1 MQDVIRQ
8 YRCWPRLDPSL
19 GGGALDAWADRMFEV
34 PVTSL
39 TPGHS
44 DVSPQ
49 FLHGPHMGQR
59 VEDLTR
65 ELFHADEE
73 ERKTLIRNITPLVA
87 VEYDGRL
94 IVVFGN
100 RRLKALHDY
109 TQQTQ
114 RLGDPPK
121 ARVIVHRFPFTYMDA
136 DMRLAFIAKVVLAYT
151 HCGRPVSFRAR
162 RR

>member
-1 MQDVIRQ
+1 
-8 YRCWPRLDPSL
+8 
-19 GGGALDAWADRMFEV
+19 MFEV

-100 RRLKALHDY
+100 RRLKAL
-109 TQQTQ
+109 
-114 RLGDPPK
+114 
-121 ARVIVHRFPFTYMDA
+121 
-136 DMRLAFIAKVVLAYT
+136 
-151 HCGRPVSFRAR
+151 RPTKFVSAVQLERER
-162 RR
+162 